1 VTSQARATSARD
13 APASSRRTAASLNS
27 FVNLR
32 AMTLLHSHLMK
43 KSLNRLSHFEGQ
55 LQFVSPTDMQWN
67 IAGSLKVRRPIK
79 SSSRTR
85 RKHKVSKLK
94 IEHGVSRIKRAKLQT
109 YIDQTASED
118 IELMAEW
125 SNNETHYI
133 VNELL
138 RFALTQ
144 NEDFQK
150 YKAEQHAKPKNTPSP
165 KLALS
170 QVKPSSDADAN
181 PPTPSVVPAV
191 RQ

>member
-1 VTSQARATSARD
+1 MAKPLWGESGAGATRLHSLPLTLV
-13 APASSRRTAASLNS
+13 APAPRLALEQISIHNGYTTDPVRIADGYAMEHRWIAEESASD
-27 FVNLR
+27 
-32 AMTLLHSHLMK
+32 
-43 KSLNRLSHFEGQ
+43 Q
-55 LQFVSPTDMQWN
+55 
-67 IAGSLKVRRPIK
+67 

-85 RKHKVSKLK
+85 RKYKVSKLK